1 MSKEKEDK
9 DAQTLLELRDK
20 LEMNGAYLAM
30 VQNQQRRTGVNLR
43 RAQLTLDEV
52 QALPESVAM
61 YKAVGKAYFLAPKAE
76 LVSELS
82 GDVKAGQDQAA
93 ELERQ
98 QERAVKA
105 IKAIEGEVAEVARGN
120 PGAQQA
126 FRRLMGGA

>member
-1 MSKEKEDK
+1 
-9 DAQTLLELRDK
+9 
-20 LEMNGAYLAM
+20 
-30 VQNQQRRTGVNLR
+30 
-43 RAQLTLDEV
+43 
-52 QALPESVAM
+52 
-61 YKAVGKAYFLAPKAE
+61 
-76 LVSELS
+76 VSELS
-82 GDVKAGQDQAA
+82 GDVKAGQDQAT